1 LFCFYFFRQKNEE
14 KQASQKYIKE
24 SLNRPLTVLQSI
36 NEEQQ
41 TDKILDDS
49 WKNLVKNNSTTYQS
63 SFQNYNR
70 HSFSSFDTRNNK
82 NDKQID
88 TIELHDDDDHQQQ
101 QRPRSASLP
110 KPSKLQTPLKRSE
123 STHQIESLQI
133 NDDDDT
139 PILPPIKTKQLSNKD
154 DNAKLRKIRE
164 LQNKLSRQ
172 EEEAKKQ
179 LNELQSKQSRLEN
192 AFKLLVKQTSKVR
205 QQSSDDIE
213 NKNIKEDLDVLDRR
227 HLEKTSS
234 DNRPTRS
241 FSGVWKP
248 DASTTLHRLQGN

>member
-1 LFCFYFFRQKNEE
+1 MFFCFYYFFRQKNEE
-14 KQASQKYIKE
+14 KQASQKYVKE

-49 WKNLVKNNSTTYQS
+49 WKNLAKNNSTTYQS

-88 TIELHDDDDHQQQ
+88 TIQLHDDDDQQQ
-101 QRPRSASLP
+101 QRPRSASLTKSP
-110 KPSKLQTPLKRSE
+110 KLQTPLKRSE

-133 NDDDDT
+133 NDDDEL
-139 PILPPIKTKQLSNKD
+139 ILPPIKTKQLSDKD
-154 DNAKLRKIRE
+154 DNAKSRKIRE

-192 AFKLLVKQTSKVR
+192 AFKLLVKQTSKGR
-205 QQSSDDIE
+205 QKSFDDIE
-213 NKNIKEDLDVLDRR
+213 NKNTQEDLDVLDRR
-227 HLEKTSS
+227 YLEKTSS

-241 FSGVWKP
+241 FSGIWKP
-248 DASTTLHRLQGN
+248 DASTLHRLQGN